1 MILLPKILKEER
13 TKLII
18 FTLLMTAISVAQV
31 LLWPTF
37 TKMIP
42 ALKEMVPKSFS
53 WIVDGLVD
61 DGFIYFLI
69 TQQMIKNIG
78 MFGGFF
84 AILLGASAIS
94 RELENGTMAHLLA
107 QPVSRD
113 RVILEKYS
121 IGALAL
127 SFPVMLSTIIS
138 SPLATVINEQLDLL
152 YMFYAGVFSY
162 LVVLN
167 IFSFVFLVGIFVDE
181 QIKVIS
187 FGLGFTLVMMLFSIF
202 KETSFLSVYGLMD
215 PEILKPLMRAGIFPL
230 EQALFSLAISLA
242 CLAASW
248 FFFRRA
254 NI

>member
-13 TKLII
+13 TKIII
-18 FTLLMTAISVAQV
+18 FTVLMVAISIAQV

-42 ALKEMVPKSFS
+42 ALKEMVPKTFS

-61 DGFIYFLI
+61 DGFVYFLI
-69 TQQMIKNIG
+69 TQQMIKNVG
-78 MFGGFF
+78 MFGGFL

-107 QPVSRD
+107 QPISRN
-113 RVILEKYS
+113 RVVLEKYFL
-121 IGALAL
+121 GAAAL
-127 SFPVMLSTIIS
+127 FLPVMLSTVLAA
-138 SPLATVINEQLDLL
+138 PLAPVIKEKLDIL
-152 YMFYAGVFSY
+152 YMAYSGIFSY

-167 IFSFVFLVGIFVDE
+167 IFSFVFLVGVFVDE
-181 QIKVIS
+181 QIKTIS
-187 FGLGFTLVMMLFSIF
+187 TGLGFTLVMMLLSIF
-202 KETSFLSVYGLMD
+202 KETSYLSIYGFMD
-215 PEILKPLMRAGIFPL
+215 PEILKPLMRAGIFPM
-230 EQALFSLAISLA
+230 EHALISLALSLA

-248 FFFRRA
+248 LGFRRA